1 MIRRS
6 KAAALV
12 AAATL
17 ARASVTKVA
26 TGIGVSYPAHYPA
39 RREVLSFRRVVMVSL
54 LAALFAAG
62 GTSNARAQ
70 QPVIPAQ
77 PASSPS
83 GWTFNVAPYV
93 WLASLNVSTNLN
105 LPPAVGGGTVSST
118 TSLGFG
124 DVVNHI
130 NFGVMLAADAQYD
143 RFSVLTDFMYLNLGG
158 TASQFRSVNFPD
170 HPHIPIAASAQ
181 ASQGMDLSAPIWTLA
196 GGYTLLK
203 GDWGNF
209 DVIAGFRYLELN
221 ARLDYSLGFTVTGPR
236 GGSQTF
242 GGVGSV
248 SGSVTLFNGIG
259 GFRGRVRLGNSPLFI
274 PYYFDAGAGDS
285 KLTWQIATGLGYQTS
300 WGDLSVTYRY
310 LSFEQS
316 NNNPVLQHL
325 WVEGPMFMAAF
336 RF

>member
-17 ARASVTKVA
+17 VRGVTKVGP
-26 TGIGVSYPAHYPA
+26 GIAGSYPAHHPA
-39 RREVLSFRRVVMVSL
+39 AKQARSFRRTVMAGGLAGL
-54 LAALFAAG
+54 LAAG
-62 GTSNARAQ
+62 GMSNARAQ
-70 QPVIPAQ
+70 QPVTPAQ

-93 WLASLNVSTNLN
+93 WLASLNTTTNLN
-105 LPPAVGGGTVSST
+105 LPPAAGGGTASST
-118 TSLGFG
+118 TSVGFG
-124 DVVNHI
+124 TLVDHI
-130 NFGVMLAADAQYD
+130 NFGAMLAADAQYD

-170 HPHIPIAASAQ
+170 HPHIPIVASAQ
-181 ASQGMDLSAPIWTLA
+181 TSQGMNMSAPIWTLA

-209 DVIAGFRYLELN
+209 DVIGGFRYLEIN
-221 ARLDYSLGFTVTGPR
+221 ARINYSLGFTITGPR

-259 GFRGRVRLGNSPLFI
+259 GFRGRIRLGNSPLFI

-310 LSFEQS
+310 LSFQQGS
-316 NNNPVLQHL
+316 NNPVVQHL
-325 WVEGPMFMAAF
+325 WVEGPMMMAAF